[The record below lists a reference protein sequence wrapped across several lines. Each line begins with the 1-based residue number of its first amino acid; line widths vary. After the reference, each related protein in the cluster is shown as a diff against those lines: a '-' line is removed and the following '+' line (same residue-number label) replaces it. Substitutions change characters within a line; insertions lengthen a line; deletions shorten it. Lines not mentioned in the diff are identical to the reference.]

1 MSAPGDPSDRAA
13 GGIDTASYL
22 TGSILV
28 LASVLRLAE
37 LDRLPPAPYR
47 DVAIT
52 AWDALQAAAGHPRLH
67 FTLDEGLYA
76 DLLGIWFRLFGAS
89 DWTLRLQGALIGIV
103 TCAGTIRLGRRLGH
117 ATAGLVAGFLLA
129 LWPWHVILS
138 RSGFRAVM
146 LPALL
151 VFAFTFLAEGLER
164 GGFFRFALAGALL
177 GLGVHVYPAAR
188 FAPFI
193 VPFVLL
199 GTFGRDRDRWRRGAR
214 PILVLALAAAIVA
227 APMLLHYLRH
237 PADFVLANRVV
248 WVFSPAL
255 QPDQARALF
264 GESLKATALMFHV
277 KGDPNWRHN
286 IAGAPMI
293 DPLSGLLL
301 LAGMAVAVAAVL
313 RGKGRERGYAL
324 LLLAWLPIML
334 LPTTLSVQGVP
345 HGLRAAGALPAVALL
360 CGLGGE
366 AFLHLAAG
374 RFGRAAAR
382 AVAVTAGA
390 GLVLWGGWHFFGVW
404 ARSPELFAAHDGPF
418 RAAARL
424 LEESPPGFARYL
436 VANGTGTRIHGW
448 PAEVF
453 PYLYEMRGSPPQLLG
468 PKDADRLELK
478 GGRAWVALVARD
490 EHVID
495 LIRRLNPG
503 ARIRELE
510 APGLAPESPVFAI
523 E

>member
-227 APMLLHYLRH
+227 APMLLHSSRIRRA
-237 PADFVLANRVV
+237 P
-248 WVFSPAL
+248 SSG
-255 QPDQARALF
+255 RALR
-264 GESLKATALMFHV
+264 
-277 KGDPNWRHN
+277 P
-286 IAGAPMI
+286 
-293 DPLSGLLL
+293 
-301 LAGMAVAVAAVL
+301 
-313 RGKGRERGYAL
+313 
-324 LLLAWLPIML
+324 
-334 LPTTLSVQGVP
+334 
-345 HGLRAAGALPAVALL
+345 
-360 CGLGGE
+360 
-366 AFLHLAAG
+366 
-374 RFGRAAAR
+374 
-382 AVAVTAGA
+382 
-390 GLVLWGGWHFFGVW
+390 
-404 ARSPELFAAHDGPF
+404 
-418 RAAARL
+418 
-424 LEESPPGFARYL
+424 
-436 VANGTGTRIHGW
+436 
-448 PAEVF
+448 
-453 PYLYEMRGSPPQLLG
+453 
-468 PKDADRLELK
+468 
-478 GGRAWVALVARD
+478 
-490 EHVID
+490 
-495 LIRRLNPG
+495 RR
-503 ARIRELE
+503 
-510 APGLAPESPVFAI
+510 
-523 E
+523 

>member
-1 MSAPGDPSDRAA
+1 MSAPGDPSGRASR
-13 GGIDTASYL
+13 GIVTASWL

-28 LASVLRLAE
+28 LASILRLAG

-89 DWTLRLQGALIGIV
+89 DWTLRLQGALLGIV

-117 ATAGLVAGFLLA
+117 ATAGLLAGFLLA

-138 RSGFRAVM
+138 RSGFRVVM

-151 VFAFTFLAEGLER
+151 VYAFTFLADGLAQ
-164 GGFFRFALAGALL
+164 GGLFRFALAGALL

-193 VPFVLL
+193 VPFFLL
-199 GTFGRDRDRWRRGAR
+199 GTFGRERDRWRRGTW
-214 PILVLALAAAIVA
+214 PILVLALSAAIVA
-227 APMLLHYLRH
+227 APMILHYLRH

-264 GESLKATALMFHV
+264 GESLLATALMFHF

-301 LAGMAVAVAAVL
+301 LAGIAVAVAAVV
-313 RGKGRERGYAL
+313 RGRGRERGAAA

-334 LPTTLSVQGVP
+334 LPTALSVQGVP
-345 HGLRAAGALPAVALL
+345 HGLRAAGALPATALL

-366 AFLHLAAG
+366 ALLHRAAG
-374 RFGRAAAR
+374 RFGRAGAR
-382 AVAVTAGA
+382 AIAVGA
-390 GLVLWGGWHFFGVW
+390 CACLVLWGGWRFFGVW

-418 RAAARL
+418 RAAAHL
-424 LEESPPGFARYL
+424 LQESPPGCARLL

-468 PKDADRLELK
+468 PRDAERLELK
-478 GGRAWVALVARD
+478 GGHAWVALVVRD
-490 EHVID
+490 EHVLD